1 MAGMVIYKPGWN
13 RTVSTNKG
21 TIDEDRK
28 EIQ

>member
-1 MAGMVIYKPGWN
+1 MAGMVIYKSRWN
-13 RTVSTNKG
+13 HTVSINKG